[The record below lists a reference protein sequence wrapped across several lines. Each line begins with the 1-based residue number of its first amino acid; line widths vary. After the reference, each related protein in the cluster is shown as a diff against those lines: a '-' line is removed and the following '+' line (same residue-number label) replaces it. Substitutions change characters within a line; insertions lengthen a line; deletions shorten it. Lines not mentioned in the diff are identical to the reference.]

1 LLDFNFSA
9 ILPHFSLLLDLFIP
23 LKREAIWFLARFSRV
38 VENLF
43 AISDIA
49 PMFRIV
55 IEHH

>member
-1 LLDFNFSA
+1 
-9 ILPHFSLLLDLFIP
+9 
-23 LKREAIWFLARFSRV
+23 V

-55 IEHH
+55 IEHHWPKHGIHHFEMFVAGIGYADRDWFL